1 METFS
6 RVIFCT
12 LHLRLP
18 RCSRWQHTHVAKSE
32 FDHMSEFDDLWKR
45 IQGDSMPELL
55 GEALEQSAPP
65 KNHAG
70 RVTALPTE
78 ETLVIARGAYLHDIG
93 KMAIP
98 HAILLKPAA
107 LTPEETAMMREHCL
121 LGYKIVQKFP
131 LLGGADEIV
140 HSHHERYDGTGYPR
154 RLKGEQIPLG
164 ARIVAVANTLDSI
177 TTNLPYRAAQSL
189 DAAKAEIKRWSGHQ
203 FDPEIVRLFLQM
215 PDDLWSEIVQSMHR
229 QAPT

>member
-70 RVTALPTE
+70 RVTAFAIAIARHMGLPTE

-140 HSHHERYDGTGYPR
+140 HSHHERYDGTGYPSAEGR
-154 RLKGEQIPLG
+154 TDTAWGKDCGSSEYVGFDYDEP
-164 ARIVAVANTLDSI
+164 TLPCS
-177 TTNLPYRAAQSL
+177 TV
-189 DAAKAEIKRWSGHQ
+189 SGRSQ
-203 FDPEIVRLFLQM
+203 GRN
-215 PDDLWSEIVQSMHR
+215 
-229 QAPT
+229 